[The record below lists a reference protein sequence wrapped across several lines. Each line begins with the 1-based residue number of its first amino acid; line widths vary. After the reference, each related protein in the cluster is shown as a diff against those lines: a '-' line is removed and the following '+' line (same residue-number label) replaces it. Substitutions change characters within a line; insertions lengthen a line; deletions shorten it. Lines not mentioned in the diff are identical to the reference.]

1 MKLLYLLESLRT
13 PAGDWLMSGITH
25 LGGETAFLA
34 VAIFIFWCV
43 DKHEGYYLLTVGF
56 LGTVLNQ
63 FLKLLCRIPRP
74 WVLDPDFQI
83 IEAAR
88 GMGSTPF
95 QILYKIQI
103 PLAFPVILS
112 GLRNMVVMTIALAGI
127 AAFIGAG
134 GLGVAIYRGITTNN
148 GVLTVAGSL
157 LIAVLALLTDWGIGC
172 YETHIK
178 KKRKLI

>member
-74 WVLDPDFQI
+74 W
-83 IEAAR
+83 
-88 GMGSTPF
+88 
-95 QILYKIQI
+95 
-103 PLAFPVILS
+103 
-112 GLRNMVVMTIALAGI
+112 
-127 AAFIGAG
+127 
-134 GLGVAIYRGITTNN
+134 
-148 GVLTVAGSL
+148 SL
-157 LIAVLALLTDWGIGC
+157 LPEPEKIFFSTSV
-172 YETHIK
+172 K
-178 KKRKLI
+178 VV

>member
-74 WVLDPDFQI
+74 WVLDPDAPRQPATPSP
-83 IEAAR
+83 AATR
-88 GMGSTPF
+88 RMPSVHSAASP
-95 QILYKIQI
+95 
-103 PLAFPVILS
+103 ARRS
-112 GLRNMVVMTIALAGI
+112 GTAC
-127 AAFIGAG
+127 G
-134 GLGVAIYRGITTNN
+134 GPA
-148 GVLTVAGSL
+148 S
-157 LIAVLALLTDWGIGC
+157 
-172 YETHIK
+172 
-178 KKRKLI
+178 